1 MIILLAVVIG
11 AIVTYLAYSQ
21 FMTSP
26 EEPAEPKKEKVDVK
40 EGKDSEKEKLRERM
54 MAKKVNY
61 FDQIEKEASKADP
74 ADGGAKE
81 EKDDIREM
89 LLNPGTTPDEI
100 VAITKAMGEAS
111 REDGR
116 TLISK
121 KKLDEVW
128 KKHRG
133 DAKGPADAMIEKA
146 LAKSDKDN
154 DGKIQKEEMARITTG
169 FMKHCGAGDLSE
181 DKVFELLDEDQS
193 GDLTFEELRTAFKA
207 MWLMKKNGVK
217 LSELVQDV

>member
-1 MIILLAVVIG
+1 
-11 AIVTYLAYSQ
+11 
-21 FMTSP
+21 MTSP
-26 EEPAEPKKEKVDVK
+26 EKPAEPKKEKDDVK
-40 EGKDSEKEKLRERM
+40 QGKDSEKEKLRQRIK
-54 MAKKVNY
+54 AKKTNY
-61 FDQIEKEASKADP
+61 FDQIEKEASKAEP

-81 EKDDIREM
+81 EKDDIRQA

-111 REDGR
+111 RDDGK

-133 DAKGPADAMIEKA
+133 DAKGPADSMIEKA
-146 LAKSDKDN
+146 LAKSDKDG
-154 DGKIQKEEMARITTG
+154 DGKIQKEEMARITTA
-169 FMKHCGAGDLSE
+169 FMKMSGSDFSE

-193 GDLTFEELRTAFKA
+193 GDLTFEEIRTAFKA
-207 MWLMKKNGVK
+207 MWLMKKRSQNVRISGNK
-217 LSELVQDV
+217 LKLRYL